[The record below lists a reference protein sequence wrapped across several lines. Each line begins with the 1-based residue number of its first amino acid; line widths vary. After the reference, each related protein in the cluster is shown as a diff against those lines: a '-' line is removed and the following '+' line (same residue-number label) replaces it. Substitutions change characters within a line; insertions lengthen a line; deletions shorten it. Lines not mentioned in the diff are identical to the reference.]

1 MTTKLASLLRAVA
14 LAVPLALALHLAA
27 APLATPTPVRTKPEA
42 KAPAIATLP
51 AGAEPFTAVGVTPPA
66 GWIAVALPGPHR
78 VFVRNGDLAKDNTVK
93 AGSFYLL
100 TSAADAPVLA
110 IAEKDDKTTIKDL
123 AGRFTELS
131 LENRSIVGYIPAPVV
146 SQAAPP
152 PPAPVAANP
161 VPPTPETPRDL
172 ATTNPSRPVP
182 PALPPADLA
191 RQGGATPDG
200 LPQLFQGTLA
210 STRAPLRPRR
220 PYDYE
225 LRDTN
230 GNRYAYL
237 DTSRL
242 VAPQQVESYLDRI
255 VVVYG
260 VARAASG
267 SSDLVI
273 VAENIAA
280 R

>member
-1 MTTKLASLLRAVA
+1 MKTKPASLLRAAA
-14 LAVPLALALHLAA
+14 LAVPLALAVRLAA
-27 APLATPTPVRTKPEA
+27 APLAAPTPVRTKPDA
-42 KAPAIATLP
+42 AAPAIATLP
-51 AGAEPFTAVGVTPPA
+51 AGAEPFIAVGVPPPA

-78 VFVRNGDLAKDNTVK
+78 VFVRTADLAKDNTVK
-93 AGSFYLL
+93 AGAFYLL
-100 TSAADAPVLA
+100 TPAADAPALTL
-110 IAEKDDKTTIKDL
+110 AEKGDKTTIRDF

-131 LENRSIVGYIPAPVV
+131 LENRTIVGYIPAPAV
-146 SQAAPP
+146 SPAAP
-152 PPAPVAANP
+152 PVAANP
-161 VPPTPETPRDL
+161 VPPASEPPRD
-172 ATTNPSRPVP
+172 PVP
-182 PALPPADLA
+182 TAPARIPAAPPPADTA

-230 GNRYAYL
+230 GNRFAYL

-242 VAPQQVESYLDRI
+242 VAPQQVESYLDRV

-260 VARAASG
+260 VARAVPN

-273 VAENIAA
+273 VAENIAG